1 MITSSS
7 DGADMTSLVE
17 KYRNIP
23 MYMCVKLSMLVDV
36 SRGLWYLVLEI

>member
-23 MYMCVKLSMLVDV
+23 MCVKLSMLVDV